1 MFFLLENAPSA
12 PHLALLPRRA
22 VAQLGSALEWGS
34 RGRGFES
41 RRPDLHGVVWK
52 LDRFSRS
59 FAESVTRPEDMIHPV
74 AALSQRAFGRFKE
87 KFGIS

>member
-1 MFFLLENAPSA
+1 MLFLLENAPSP

-41 RRPDLHGVVWK
+41 RRPDQ
-52 LDRFSRS
+52 FSGKMLNMSRLYT
-59 FAESVTRPEDMIHPV
+59 VTRPTRFAWPGLQQLPLIPPTP
-74 AALSQRAFGRFKE
+74 SQRFRNA
-87 KFGIS
+87 